1 MLTLLWY
8 CGAAQTPVQT
18 DLRSFLPAVGRIE
31 AAGYDSHV
39 ELRWPAVSGAESYA
53 VYLLRDG
60 KKSLRGETPNLYY
73 LDFVAGLGR
82 NAVYTYRVAALGADG
97 KRFRKP
103 RRFQPRSRTFRTN
116 SSNKWCSVTRSAIS
130 GISPI
135 RLTGLAY
142 ERSNDKR
149 ADCITTGGS
158 GFGVMGIVAG
168 VRNGFCNT
176 SGGSRTAY
184 ENRRGARKTAAF
196 PRRMGALV

>member
-1 MLTLLWY
+1 MKKTGLLLSLLTLLWY

-18 DLRSFLPAVGRIE
+18 DLRSFLPTVGRIE

-82 NAVYTYRVAALGADG
+82 TVWRRSAPTENS
-97 KRFRKP
+97 FRKP

-135 RLTGLAY
+135 R
-142 ERSNDKR
+142 
-149 ADCITTGGS
+149 
-158 GFGVMGIVAG
+158 
-168 VRNGFCNT
+168 
-176 SGGSRTAY
+176 
-184 ENRRGARKTAAF
+184 
-196 PRRMGALV
+196 

>member
-1 MLTLLWY
+1 MKKTGLLLSLLTLLWY

-97 KRFRKP
+97 KQLSETPQISAAISDFSDEQLQQMVQRY
-103 RRFQPRSRTFRTN
+103 TFRYF
-116 SSNKWCSVTRSAIS
+116 WDFAD
-130 GISPI
+130 P
-135 RLTGLAY
+135 LTGLAY

-149 ADCITTGGS
+149 ADWARRSWTGADG
-158 GFGVMGIVAG
+158 
-168 VRNGFCNT
+168 CC
-176 SGGSRTAY
+176 
-184 ENRRGARKTAAF
+184 
-196 PRRMGALV
+196 